1 MANHDIRIDPSAL
14 THLCTPC
21 PGVKMQDQLTWIL
34 SMDNEVAD
42 ISAPGVLLSKATA
55 TYGSPAVGIILSTKS
70 PLEYTVWLRN
80 QRKPLFGT
88 LIIT

>member
-1 MANHDIRIDPSAL
+1 MANHEIRIDSTAL
-14 THLCTPC
+14 THLCAPC
-21 PGVKMQDQLTWIL
+21 PGVKMQDQLIWVL
-34 SMDNEVAD
+34 NMENEVAD
-42 ISAPGVLLSKATA
+42 ISAPGVLLSRTTA
-55 TYGSPAVGIILSTKS
+55 TPGSPAAGIILSSKS